1 MSNRSYAQI
10 REDNI
15 LWALKELR
23 KNYVVFLDETIKVQ
37 ETYPEVENLKLTVAR
52 ASGCVEA
59 LDSAIA
65 ILKPGPR
72 S

>member
-1 MSNRSYAQI
+1 MTRSYAQI

-23 KNYVVFLDETIKVQ
+23 KNYVVLLDENISLSEK
-37 ETYPEVENLKLTVAR
+37 YPDLEKLKLAVAR
-52 ASGCVEA
+52 ATGCVES

-65 ILKPGPR
+65 LLKPGPR
-72 S
+72 

>member
-1 MSNRSYAQI
+1 MNRSYAQI

-23 KNYVVFLDETIKVQ
+23 KNYVVFLDENISLS
-37 ETYPEVENLKLTVAR
+37 ERYPDLDSLKLRVAR
-52 ASGCVEA
+52 ATGCVEA

-65 ILKPGPR
+65 LLKPGPR
-72 S
+72 